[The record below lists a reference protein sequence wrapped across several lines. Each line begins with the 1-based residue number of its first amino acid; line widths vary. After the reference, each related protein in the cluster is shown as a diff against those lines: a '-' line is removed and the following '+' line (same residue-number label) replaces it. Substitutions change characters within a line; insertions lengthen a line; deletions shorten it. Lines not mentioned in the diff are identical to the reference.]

1 MTPADLSRTVLHAV
15 RRAVD
20 ENALRAPVPARVR
33 VERTRPGGS
42 GDYACAVAL
51 QLAGP
56 AELPALEVARILRE
70 RVAAEPGIGRVEIT
84 GPGFLSFTLDAP
96 SDSDLA
102 VLHAV
107 REQGIAY
114 GHGGALRDEI
124 LQFHHAR
131 EVRAAVTAH
140 AVRRLLVSQGAR
152 VRITCDEAG
161 DPEWSRLG
169 VTVDAH
175 GTPPV
180 PLPRIRPVPAGAT
193 AGELLER
200 LGADAVR
207 WGLLRPAGHDRA
219 PLGDDLLVQG
229 EANPLFRVRYAH
241 ARARALTRGAA
252 ALGFTSEPR
261 EPLEPVAHEGADL
274 AASEGAAHA
283 THAEPAPY
291 ESAHATHVEP
301 APYESAHAV
310 HKGAEPLAHAAA
322 APSPPPEAAARPLL
336 DLLADHPGVLLA
348 AARHRAPDRVARQL
362 EAVAHAFF
370 DFHDSCPPLPSGDEK
385 PSAAHRSRLALA
397 EAAGTVLAGGLSL
410 LGISAPAHL

>member
-20 ENALRAPVPARVR
+20 EDALRAPVPARVR

-56 AELPALEVARILRE
+56 AALPALEVARILRE
-70 RVAAEPGIGRVEIT
+70 RVAAEPGVGRVEIT

-96 SDSDLA
+96 AVGDRA
-102 VLHAV
+102 VLDAV
-107 REQGIAY
+107 REQGLAY
-114 GHGGALRDEI
+114 GHGDALRDEI

-140 AVRRLLVSQGAR
+140 AVRRLVISQGAR
-152 VRITCDEAG
+152 VRVSCEQAS
-161 DPEWSRLG
+161 DPDWARLG

-180 PLPRIRPVPAGAT
+180 PLSEVRPVPAGAT

-200 LGADAVR
+200 LGPDAAR

-219 PLGDDLLVQG
+219 ALGPELLVQG

-252 ALGFTSEPR
+252 LLGFT
-261 EPLEPVAHEGADL
+261 AD
-274 AASEGAAHA
+274 
-283 THAEPAPY
+283 PAPY
-291 ESAHATHVEP
+291 AERATRGGSHGVGPARSARSAQPV
-301 APYESAHAV
+301 PYTPPVLPVPYGDAAV
-310 HKGAEPLAHAAA
+310 LHDG
-322 APSPPPEAAARPLL
+322 AARPLL

-370 DFHDSCPPLPSGDEK
+370 DFHDSCPPLPVGDEK
-385 PSAAHRSRLALA
+385 PSAAHRARLALA

-410 LGISAPAHL
+410 LGIRAPEHL

>member
-1 MTPADLSRTVLHAV
+1 MAKPGRGAPLLLPYACPVTPADLSRTVLHAV

-70 RVAAEPGIGRVEIT
+70 QVAAEPGIGRVEIT

-96 SDSDLA
+96 TDSDLA

-152 VRITCDEAG
+152 VRITCQEAG

-169 VTVDAH
+169 VTIDAH

-180 PLPRIRPVPAGAT
+180 PLPRIRPVSAGAT

-241 ARARALTRGAA
+241 ARARALIRGAA
-252 ALGFTSEPR
+252 ALGFTS
-261 EPLEPVAHEGADL
+261 AAD
-274 AASEGAAHA
+274 
-283 THAEPAPY
+283 
-291 ESAHATHVEP
+291 
-301 APYESAHAV
+301 
-310 HKGAEPLAHAAA
+310 A
-322 APSPPPEAAARPLL
+322 APHEAPARPLL
-336 DLLADHPGVLLA
+336 DLLADHPGGLLA

>member
-20 ENALRAPVPARVR
+20 EDALRAPVPARVR

-56 AELPALEVARILRE
+56 AALPALEVARILRE
-70 RVAAEPGIGRVEIT
+70 RVAAEPGVGRVEIT

-96 SDSDLA
+96 AAGDRA
-102 VLHAV
+102 VLAAV
-107 REQGIAY
+107 REQGLAY
-114 GHGGALRDEI
+114 GHGDALRDEI
-124 LQFHHAR
+124 HQFHHAR
-131 EVRAAVTAH
+131 EVRAAVTAQT
-140 AVRRLLVSQGAR
+140 VRRLLTAQGAR
-152 VRITCDEAG
+152 VRTTCAEPP
-161 DPEWSRLG
+161 DPDWVRLG

-180 PLPRIRPVPAGAT
+180 PLTGIRPVPAGAT

-200 LGADAVR
+200 LGPDAAR
-207 WGLLRPAGHDRA
+207 WGLLRAAGHDRA
-219 PLGDDLLVQG
+219 ALGPELLVQG

-252 ALGFTSEPR
+252 ALGFTAEAAPYGESPSEP
-261 EPLEPVAHEGADL
+261 
-274 AASEGAAHA
+274 AAHG
-283 THAEPAPY
+283 TCHTEPA
-291 ESAHATHVEP
+291 AQAAKAANAANAANTEP
-301 APYESAHAV
+301 AATTAHD
-310 HKGAEPLAHAAA
+310 
-322 APSPPPEAAARPLL
+322 AAARPLL
-336 DLLADHPGVLLA
+336 DLIADHPGVLLVG
-348 AARHRAPDRVARQL
+348 ARHRAPDRVARQL

-370 DFHDSCPPLPSGDEK
+370 DFHDSCPPLPAGDEK
-385 PSAAHRSRLALA
+385 PSAAHRARLAIA

-410 LGISAPAHL
+410 LGIRAPEHL

>member
-102 VLHAV
+102 VLDAV

-152 VRITCDEAG
+152 VRISCDEAG
-161 DPEWSRLG
+161 GPEWSRLG
-169 VTVDAH
+169 VTVDAY

-200 LGADAVR
+200 LGSDAAR
-207 WGLLRPAGHDRA
+207 WGLLRPAGHDRP

-252 ALGFTSEPR
+252 ALGFTAEPG
-261 EPLEPVAHEGADL
+261 ESLKSVAHEGADL
-274 AASEGAAHA
+274 AAFEGAAHA

-291 ESAHATHVEP
+291 ESA
-301 APYESAHAV
+301 YAV

-322 APSPPPEAAARPLL
+322 TPSPPPEAPARPLL

-410 LGISAPAHL
+410 LGISAPAYL

>member
-56 AELPALEVARILRE
+56 AGLPALEVARILRE
-70 RVAAEPGIGRVEIT
+70 LLAAQPGVRRVEIT

-96 SDSDLA
+96 AAGDRA
-102 VLHAV
+102 VLDAV

-114 GHGGALRDEI
+114 GHGDVLRDEEI
-124 LQFHHAR
+124 RLPYAP
-131 EVRAAVTAH
+131 EVRAAVTAD
-140 AVRRLLVSQGAR
+140 AVRRLLAAQGAR
-152 VRITCDEAG
+152 VRISCEGAG
-161 DPEWSRLG
+161 DPEWGRLG
-169 VTVDAH
+169 VTATADAH
-175 GTPPV
+175 GTPPAPHT
-180 PLPRIRPVPAGAT
+180 PLAPPAPLTPLRPVPAGAT
-193 AGELLER
+193 AAELLER
-200 LGADAVR
+200 LGSDAAR
-207 WGLLRPAGHDRA
+207 WGLLRPASHDRA

-229 EANPLFRVRYAH
+229 EANPFFRVRYAH
-241 ARARALTRGAA
+241 ARARALTRNAA
-252 ALGFTSEPR
+252 ALGFTSTT
-261 EPLEPVAHEGADL
+261 GAV
-274 AASEGAAHA
+274 
-283 THAEPAPY
+283 PY
-291 ESAHATHVEP
+291 
-301 APYESAHAV
+301 
-310 HKGAEPLAHAAA
+310 G
-322 APSPPPEAAARPLL
+322 SPARPLL

-410 LGISAPAHL
+410 LGIRAPAHL